1 MSRNALFKHLDEKH
15 RFCRK
20 WQQQSEA
27 EEKTSPHACNGSHTN
42 PCPAASPWQIQRI
55 SVVSKRSHALAS
67 KTTRLPHVNGF
78 AALYEPDEHGCGFL
92 TGDDQ
97 IDSFAVFWEQDKAAI
112 APPSPRYT
120 FPRAASTRV
129 VVVDYCPPFRLGWVH
144 LSSAQTYL
152 YRADTLILFAN
163 MHDKHQNH
171 LPYTV
176 TCVYAMSMP
185 DVDHVR
191 LRYHLINAIWYR
203 SKK

>member
-129 VVVDYCPPFRLGWVH
+129 VVVGTTVH
-144 LSSAQTYL
+144 HSDSVECISAQHKHIYIEPTRLYYL
-152 YRADTLILFAN
+152 PICMTNIKIICHIQWRVFTQWVCQ
-163 MHDKHQNH
+163 M
-171 LPYTV
+171 
-176 TCVYAMSMP
+176 
-185 DVDHVR
+185 
-191 LRYHLINAIWYR
+191 
-203 SKK
+203 